1 MSQVSKYCGLVNV
14 VSLSERQFTPVPL
27 KKVGNDVIVTSE
39 DVENMSLGSQ
49 TYIVSDEIYKWFSF
63 QLNTYSMS
71 IDILITESEY

>member
-1 MSQVSKYCGLVNV
+1 M
-14 VSLSERQFTPVPL
+14 